1 VDVAAS
7 IEDNQVSLVW
17 TERGGPAVGQKR
29 SEGFGSYLGEATVNR
44 HLGGKISRDWNPDGV
59 TIRLSVARDRL
70 EE

>member
-1 VDVAAS
+1 MDIASS
-7 IEDNQVSLVW
+7 IEDDQVSLVW
-17 TERGGPAVGQKR
+17 TECGGPAVGQER
-29 SEGFGSYLGEATVNR
+29 NEGFGSYLGEATVTR